1 MKIVYKR
8 SFMLRLGEQLKYI
21 ARDNPTAALR
31 LKDRF
36 KEALSHTPRMPK
48 MAKRSIY
55 FDDENI
61 RDLIVEG
68 YTLVYRIR
76 PDRIEVFG
84 LANGQEG
91 VDEDG

>member
-1 MKIVYKR
+1 
-8 SFMLRLGEQLKYI
+8 
-21 ARDNPTAALR
+21 
-31 LKDRF
+31 
-36 KEALSHTPRMPK
+36 